1 MVLVRFMLFAFTVVL
16 FSAVSCPNPSD
27 PVPVIKPELSE
38 ARKKFASFKQIGLY
52 KNGFPVVLYNE
63 VNYQYAYNE
72 IDDYFRVQSDDQTS
86 FFHIQVTSGSF
97 TSSSVSCQ
105 IFYSAS
111 MEEETLLI
119 IKFINITPDNTSG
132 MIWWWNELQEIGMI
146 LPDESSL
153 K

>member
-1 MVLVRFMLFAFTVVL
+1 MNRQSHNSMVLVRFMLFAFTVVL

-86 FFHIQVTSGSF
+86 FFQDRK
-97 TSSSVSCQ
+97 SVV
-105 IFYSAS
+105 
-111 MEEETLLI
+111 
-119 IKFINITPDNTSG
+119 
-132 MIWWWNELQEIGMI
+132 
-146 LPDESSL
+146 
-153 K
+153 